1 MIWKLFVQKMG
12 KKRWISFQSSS
23 PYSFDLILMDMQMPI
38 MDGCEASEKIRSLD
52 RDDARSIP
60 IIAVTANA
68 F

>member
-1 MIWKLFVQKMG
+1 
-12 KKRWISFQSSS
+12 
-23 PYSFDLILMDMQMPI
+23 MPI

-68 F
+68 FSEDVARVLRSGM